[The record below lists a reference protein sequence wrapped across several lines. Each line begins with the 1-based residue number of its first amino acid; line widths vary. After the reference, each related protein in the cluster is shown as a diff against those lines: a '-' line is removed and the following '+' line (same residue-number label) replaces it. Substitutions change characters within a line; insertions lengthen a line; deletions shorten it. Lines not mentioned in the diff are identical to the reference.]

1 MQGRCSWLNYS
12 MNLNLKKNKAK
23 FSEQVECAR
32 EMLMVKLQ
40 HELEKKYEKKKNLKK
55 K

>member
-1 MQGRCSWLNYS
+1 MVKLQHELG
-12 MNLNLKKNKAK
+12 KKKAK

-40 HELEKKYEKKKNLKK
+40 HELGKKSKI
-55 K
+55 